1 MILLWG
7 SEDGVM
13 RYRGYRVRNVGELQ
27 KLGTPKKM
35 ELPPAVRSQQL
46 GHRFGCSPF
55 SLIPNL
61 PPGL

>member
-13 RYRGYRVRNVGELQ
+13 QYRGHRVRNVGELQ
-27 KLGTPKKM
+27 KLGMPKKM

-46 GHRFGCSPF
+46 GPRFGFSPV
-55 SLIPNL
+55 SLIPN
-61 PPGL
+61 